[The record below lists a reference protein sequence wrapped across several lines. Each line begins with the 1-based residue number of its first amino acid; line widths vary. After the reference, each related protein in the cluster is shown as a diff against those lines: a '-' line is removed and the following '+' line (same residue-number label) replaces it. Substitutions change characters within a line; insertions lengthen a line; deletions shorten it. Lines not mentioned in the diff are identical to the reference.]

1 MSTNPTPSTLRARWS
16 RDDLLCMLQQRD
28 WPSPPLCLKDGHTE
42 VRRVWLID
50 KAGKGKACIE
60 KHYTRKL
67 SANQQREVE
76 FLAKCSRNN
85 LLKARIA
92 CLVKT
97 EASGTMQSEVF
108 HTEWGGLD
116 LQQWHTLLGA
126 SNPLT
131 NSIPGLLFLIK
142 KILEACHDFHRLGLV
157 HNDLHCAN
165 LILDYDYDPQQ
176 HSITLKPD
184 QIRLIDFEFSLRPRA
199 DQPPPKALTGQAE
212 RRDLQIEAR
221 TATEWRQANGDPTLL
236 EPNLHSPHVCAAV
249 CENALSKR
257 CKVLHRRYRRGK
269 DDAFQYLPAVFGNL
283 EKVDFGVDFFT
294 LGQSLKHM
302 IRKAA
307 RYWDNAHTSQWE
319 EAHDFLLGLP
329 AMLQEWDQELP
340 QQVRAVPHQELMS
353 AIQEKLGNWNMGGK
367 LTVRLPGSPFVPS
380 VTAAAAVAVKPK
392 WRFWLYGGGTLV
404 SAVLGWIL
412 ASHYPEEFA
421 ATITPIPHPAIRSPS
436 NIVPDPHDRLTITW
450 GQQTYSAQLDKDGKF
465 QFPHLP
471 ANARGQ
477 SVGVSLAGSER
488 AYEATSRNLT
498 LGEYG
503 ALLHLRHKTR
513 LLGVT
518 VTQIGT
524 AKIIGNASV
533 WVPDQDNGPSEAR
546 KSENNEYLLS
556 IRADRTERIRVYA
569 CAPGYGPETYDYT
582 PSNDVKKETMQ
593 IPLSPRPKSS
603 SDCPP
608 MNLIQER

>member
-1 MSTNPTPSTLRARWS
+1 MSTNPTPSTLRACWS
-16 RDDLLCMLQQRD
+16 RADLLCMLQQRD
-28 WPSPPLCLKDGHTE
+28 WPSPPLCLKDGHAE

-142 KILEACHDFHRLGLV
+142 KILEACHEFRRLGLV

-199 DQPPPKALTGQAE
+199 DQSALNALNGQAVW
-212 RRDLQIEAR
+212 RDLQIEPR
-221 TATEWRQANGDPTLL
+221 TATEWRQADGNLILL
-236 EPNLHSPHVCAAV
+236 APNLHSPHVCAAV
-249 CENALSKR
+249 CEMALSKR
-257 CKVLHRRYRRGK
+257 CMILHRRYRRGA
-269 DDAFQYLPAVFGNL
+269 DGTLQYLPEVFMNL

-302 IRKAA
+302 IRKAT
-307 RYWDNAHTSQWE
+307 RYWDDAHTRQWE

-329 AMLQEWDQELP
+329 ALLQNWDQELP

-353 AIQEKLGNWNMGGK
+353 AIQAQLGSWNVDGK
-367 LTVRLPGSPFVPS
+367 LTVWLPGGPLMARAPAAKALDALKHMLVRVAGDVKMAIKPDAIPQQESAGFVAAPLPGVRYGVSYAWNSKNDALVDQLCAAAQQRGIHILRDKTTLGIGDKITPFMQKLGAQDKVFVILSEKYLQSPFCMFELFEIWRNCRHQPEAFLS
-380 VTAAAAVAVKPK
+380 VVRVFRIDQVDIFSPK
-392 WRFWLYGGGTLV
+392 ARLKWAIYWNKEHSELDAMLKGATTSLMGAEDYKNFK
-404 SAVLGWIL
+404 SMQ
-412 ASHYPEEFA
+412 EFA
-421 ATITPIPHPAIRSPS
+421 QHTGDILQLVADTLLPQ
-436 NIVPDPHDRLTITW
+436 DF
-450 GQQTYSAQLDKDGKF
+450 AQLIESG
-465 QFPHLP
+465 
-471 ANARGQ
+471 
-477 SVGVSLAGSER
+477 
-488 AYEATSRNLT
+488 
-498 LGEYG
+498 LG
-503 ALLHLRHKTR
+503 
-513 LLGVT
+513 
-518 VTQIGT
+518 
-524 AKIIGNASV
+524 
-533 WVPDQDNGPSEAR
+533 
-546 KSENNEYLLS
+546 
-556 IRADRTERIRVYA
+556 
-569 CAPGYGPETYDYT
+569 
-582 PSNDVKKETMQ
+582 
-593 IPLSPRPKSS
+593 
-603 SDCPP
+603 
-608 MNLIQER
+608 